1 MARRSTKKKDD
12 PERPRRILEAADEL
26 FGDLGYDA
34 VSVRD
39 VADKAGVNKALV
51 FYYFSSKEALFERVM
66 DGYYEAHEKALRD
79 AFEGGDLDG
88 DSVSERLHRLMDAY
102 VDFIDSHRNFP
113 RFVQQQVASRGPAL
127 ELIGKNL
134 VSMQRF
140 IEQVLGDL
148 VPAEGPLSAQHFFLT
163 FSASVINH
171 FTYAEALEPGWGRDP
186 ASKEGIAERRAHL
199 HWLVDA
205 LLAALER
212 EQQA

>member
-1 MARRSTKKKDD
+1 M
-12 PERPRRILEAADEL
+12 RILAAADSL

-51 FYYFSSKEALFERVM
+51 FYYFGSKEALFERVM
-66 DGYYEAHEKALRD
+66 GGYYEAHEKALRD
-79 AFEGGDLDG
+79 AFADG
-88 DSVSERLHRLMDAY
+88 DSVGERLHSLMDAY
-102 VDFIDSHRNFP
+102 VDFIDEHRNFP
-113 RFVQQQVASRGPAL
+113 RFVQQQVASQGPAL
-127 ELIGKNL
+127 ELIGHNL

-140 IEQVLGDL
+140 IEEALGDL
-148 VPAEGPLSAQHFFLT
+148 VPPEGPLSARHFFLT

-171 FTYAEALEPGWGRDP
+171 FTYAEALEPAWGSDP
-186 ASKEGIAERRAHL
+186 ASKDGVAERRAHL

-212 EQQA
+212 EP